1 MEGRIKLCNFQ
12 KMYDEKNSIDNLKMP
27 CYPRY
32 VLDKSDEKE
41 STFAADSQRNS
52 HKLRGDD
59 LK

>member
-1 MEGRIKLCNFQ
+1 MFSDYKFTRP
-12 KMYDEKNSIDNLKMP
+12 DEKNSIDNLKMP

-32 VLDKSDEKE
+32 MLDKSDEKE
-41 STFAADSQRNS
+41 STFAADPQRNP

>member
-1 MEGRIKLCNFQ
+1 
-12 KMYDEKNSIDNLKMP
+12 MYNEKNSIDNLKMP

-52 HKLRGDD
+52 HRLRGDD